1 MTEITLDNM
10 PPLMDTKTLA
20 KVLALTPAWAEHARW
35 KGTGPP
41 FIKVGASVRYKREDV
56 HEWLKNQTKTKAGK
70 PPNSCPD
77 KLEPRNQDIT
87 RIQEGMAK
95 HDIMAE
101 NSFISNFSSDKD
113 MLLFI
118 KLTLQDIICGATSM
132 GDHLIDIKAVK
143 RALKYTENLKEK
155 Q

>member
-1 MTEITLDNM
+1 MT
-10 PPLMDTKTLA
+10 K
-20 KVLALTPAWAEHARW
+20 
-35 KGTGPP
+35 
-41 FIKVGASVRYKREDV
+41 
-56 HEWLKNQTKTKAGK
+56 
-70 PPNSCPD
+70 CPD

-87 RIQEGMAK
+87 RIQEGMDK
-95 HDIMAE
+95 HEIMAE